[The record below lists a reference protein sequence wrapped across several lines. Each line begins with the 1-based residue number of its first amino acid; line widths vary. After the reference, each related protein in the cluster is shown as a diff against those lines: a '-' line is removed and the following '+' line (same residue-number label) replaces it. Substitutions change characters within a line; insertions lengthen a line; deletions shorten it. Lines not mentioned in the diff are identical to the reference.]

1 MATSQYSILRQYQ
14 PYVSPYNLDLIKDVM
29 LYKQG
34 KVDVNRERIN
44 QQIDYLM
51 GQNIAKPEARAYFE
65 NKMAATLSRVDAMY
79 RGADLSSDGV
89 TRHIQGEISS
99 VLDGTIL
106 NAIAGTI
113 EGERMREYIDTV
125 KMEDPNQY
133 SAMNEYV
140 ALKPYYDWLNDGQA
154 GSKLNPLTYVPYTDY
169 NKELRDNMAQIM
181 KSHKGTTYQVPVT
194 DKDGNPTGAM
204 MEYTRDAM
212 TPAQVADIAISGLSE
227 NARLQMQI
235 EAQYMAD
242 SNPDAFS
249 IESAYN
255 YFDQSIAS
263 QQQYINYL
271 DAEID
276 GAGGDTNKIT
286 QLSNER
292 NKAKAE
298 LRNLQQMRGDLTPES
313 YSPVQAAA
321 LVVQD
326 NFRNSAA
333 RMYAY
338 DNSSSKMLK
347 DPVYWERER
356 LNEQIRAN
364 NIRLEVAKSNA
375 AYREAMLD
383 LRRQELEFEKQ
394 KENNKNNNSASGN
407 PAGGVVTYE
416 GSGYDDVTSVSKKL
430 QEDFNK
436 AYDNVRTNGLVLEN
450 ALGAD
455 NMAKINSYIKEKMS
469 DPTSGYQN
477 LSKPEQIVKYF
488 QENSGLGNAMF
499 GSLSA
504 EERRRAVSA
513 YRAIMDGKAE
523 LDLSNERLEREKA
536 VREEKNASLIPQ
548 IAKYFQTKDPRQ
560 IGRIVTQKVMDSY
573 INLWG
578 AAYFGA
584 VGAVAPFAAGK
595 ILPGPAWAAIDRYA
609 SNTIA
614 ELAERKYTAA
624 QLEELQDEL
633 ESAQRAMDKQ
643 GYDGTGYF
651 GRNFSIY
658 DYITENEDGT
668 FSFISDD
675 NSPEFVKILS
685 GRNYGLNTREVS
697 DRISSM
703 FGGGVYREIEQD
715 ANRRIQ
721 EIRNEY
727 IRYSIKPN
735 ITYDLNL
742 ERKDAGYSTMMG
754 LKGIYETKAGGGLEN
769 ASAIMLRESPQK
781 SDDGGRMFE
790 LVAIRKA
797 GKQNYEYKPVLVSE
811 AEVGRYID
819 VGSGSSNLHIGRYKS
834 GLRSLS
840 FASPNQTWYPRMLE
854 SNGINP
860 LYANSASALAYL
872 TAPLSRFGVGF
883 MDSKDN
889 PDPRRTALVSAAND
903 IMDNAGKFKIEVN
916 GYDDYGTGYEVSVYG
931 VESGERPEKLFS
943 YSVPSSGYADAI
955 DKELSLAPQIQFVNA
970 LQSIIAAELEAM
982 IAGRQQIDPSGNLGK
997 MLNFINGE

>member
-242 SNPDAFS
+242 SNPAAFS

-394 KENNKNNNSASGN
+394 KENNKNNNSTSGN

-455 NMAKINSYIKEKMS
+455 NMAKINSYIEEKMS

-504 EERRRAVSA
+504 EERQRAVSA

-536 VREEKNASLIPQ
+536 VREEKNANIIPGIVKAIHDNRPEAVGRALTQKAMDSFFNGWSTIGGAVLDFAKGSLP
-548 IAKYFQTKDPRQ
+548 
-560 IGRIVTQKVMDSY
+560 IVTTLASLATG
-573 INLWG
+573 N
-578 AAYFGA
+578 
-584 VGAVAPFAAGK
+584 
-595 ILPGPAWAAIDRYA
+595 PAFTQPVSRNGR
-609 SNTIA
+609 S
-614 ELAERKYTAA
+614 YTAA

-658 DYITENEDGT
+658 DYVRENKDGT
-668 FSFISDD
+668 FSIVSND

-685 GRNYGLNTREVS
+685 GANYALNAGELTN
-697 DRISSM
+697 RIASM
-703 FGGGVYREIEQD
+703 FGIETFGNAEKD

-742 ERKDAGYSTMMG
+742 ERKDAGYGTMMG

-943 YSVPSSGYADAI
+943 YSVPSSGYADSI

-982 IAGRQQIDPSGNLGK
+982 IAGRQQIDPNGNLGK
-997 MLNFINGE
+997 MLNFVNNE

>member
-140 ALKPYYDWLNDGQA
+140 ALKPYYDWMNDGQA

-181 KSHKGTTYQVPVT
+181 KNHKGTTYQVPVT

-242 SNPDAFS
+242 SNPAAFS

-394 KENNKNNNSASGN
+394 KENNKNNNSTSGN

-416 GSGYDDVTSVSKKL
+416 GGGYDDVTSVSKKL

-477 LSKPEQIVKYF
+477 LSKPEQIAKYF

-499 GSLSA
+499 GSLPA
-504 EERRRAVSA
+504 EERQRAVSA

-536 VREEKNASLIPQ
+536 VREEKNANIIPGIVEALHDNRPEAVGRVLTQKAMDSFFNGWSTIGGAVLDFAKGSLP
-548 IAKYFQTKDPRQ
+548 
-560 IGRIVTQKVMDSY
+560 IVTTLASLATG
-573 INLWG
+573 N
-578 AAYFGA
+578 
-584 VGAVAPFAAGK
+584 
-595 ILPGPAWAAIDRYA
+595 PAFTQPVSRNGR
-609 SNTIA
+609 S
-614 ELAERKYTAA
+614 YTAA

-658 DYITENEDGT
+658 DYVRENKDGT
-668 FSFISDD
+668 FSIVSND

-685 GRNYGLNTREVS
+685 GANYALNAGELTN
-697 DRISSM
+697 RIASM
-703 FGGGVYREIEQD
+703 FGIETFGNAEKD

-742 ERKDAGYSTMMG
+742 ERKDAGYGTMMG

-769 ASAIMLRESPQK
+769 ASAIMLRESSQK

-872 TAPLSRFGVGF
+872 TAPLSRFGIGF

-943 YSVPSSGYADAI
+943 YSVPSSGYADSI

-982 IAGRQQIDPSGNLGK
+982 IAGRQQIDPNGNLGK